1 VHDRHFTQYFPLR
14 LLLCPFLSHFL
25 SRARGKQV
33 FLTSMLA
40 QLAGAERRSA
50 KLPLASVRRMVVATL
65 GRALDDKEFDEL
77 LNEVV

>member
-1 VHDRHFTQYFPLR
+1 
-14 LLLCPFLSHFL
+14 
-25 SRARGKQV
+25 
-33 FLTSMLA
+33 MLA